1 VLRANA
7 LDRSSRI
14 TGSGADWGKIKPL
27 FPDRMAEAERFQK
40 QHGFLPVNHTYIIRG
55 DIYQKHPWVAF
66 NLYNGFVRAKALA
79 REKLLESIPSALFFG
94 PEYLKRTQDIIGE
107 DPFPYG
113 IKANEAMLETI
124 TAYSY
129 EQGLTPNKMNFKE
142 LFAENTLDF

>member
-1 VLRANA
+1 
-7 LDRSSRI
+7 
-14 TGSGADWGKIKPL
+14 
-27 FPDRMAEAERFQK
+27 MAEAERFQK